1 MKGFVQAYRKE
12 LIYVGIAIILYV
24 IYKVSSNRLRR
35 KLELPINKDQPAPRS
50 GFNEEAE
57 AMLVYEEL
65 SGWNTALER
74 RAETFEHIL
83 TYAENELRLV
93 HNAYLKLY
101 QNANKK
107 TLASLVRGE
116 WLWTPGE
123 YLGKAKK
130 YRDEILRR
138 LRKLGAA

>member
-1 MKGFVQAYRKE
+1 MKEFIQAYRKE
-12 LIYVGIAIILYV
+12 LIYVGIAIVLYV

-35 KLELPINKDQPAPRS
+35 KLELPVNIDQPAPRA

-57 AMLVYEEL
+57 AMLIYEEL
-65 SGWNTALER
+65 SPWNTALER
-74 RAETFEHIL
+74 RVETFEHIL
-83 TYAENELRLV
+83 NYSENELRLV
-93 HNAYLKLY
+93 HNAYLKRY
-101 QNANKK
+101 QNAKKK

-123 YLGKAKK
+123 LLGKAKK
-130 YRDEILRR
+130 YRDEILRK